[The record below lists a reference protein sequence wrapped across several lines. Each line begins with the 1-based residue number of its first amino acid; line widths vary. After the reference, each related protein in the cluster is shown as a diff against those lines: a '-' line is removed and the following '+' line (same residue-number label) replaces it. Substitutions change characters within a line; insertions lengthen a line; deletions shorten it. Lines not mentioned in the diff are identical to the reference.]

1 MLLLGLVVTMAGSDW
16 MRYETWRRH
25 PMLNNNLRHAF
36 PGLGIAIVAFAGY
49 VAYDKLTSKGP
60 AHH

>member
-1 MLLLGLVVTMAGSDW
+1 
-16 MRYETWRRH
+16 
-25 PMLNNNLRHAF
+25 MLNNNLRHAF
-36 PGLGIAIVAFAGY
+36 PGLGIAVVAFAGY